1 MAGLGFLYPPH
12 LKAAN
17 HAINTK
23 QAIHNLKPLD
33 QNQKQLIKL
42 AHTKMPFGKYEGWFL
57 IDIPEYYIVW
67 YSNKGFPK
75 GELGE
80 QLKLIYE
87 LKLNGLEELI
97 RNIKKNYPKP

>member
-1 MAGLGFLYPPH
+1 MFQNINLYCISFNQKCILQQNKVHFFLF
-12 LKAAN
+12 KM
-17 HAINTK
+17 
-23 QAIHNLKPLD
+23 D

-80 QLKLIYE
+80 QLKLVHE

-97 RNIKKNYPKP
+97 RNIKKKYPKP